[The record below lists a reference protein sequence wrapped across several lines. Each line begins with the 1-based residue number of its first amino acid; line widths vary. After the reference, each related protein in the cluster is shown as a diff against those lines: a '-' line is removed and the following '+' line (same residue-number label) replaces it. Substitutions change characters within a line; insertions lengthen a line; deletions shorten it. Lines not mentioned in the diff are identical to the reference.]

1 MAWLLAVWALVLPTL
16 AAAHDHEDD
25 HDDHSGEPVICV
37 CAAHNDRDD
46 DPILHAEP
54 GFVRAPIV
62 FSPLKLEKLIDAAA
76 FTSPDGSAIRAPPTL

>member
-25 HDDHSGEPVICV
+25 HEDHSGEPVICV

-46 DPILHAEP
+46 DPVMRSEHGP
-54 GFVRAPIV
+54 VRASFF
-62 FSPLKLEKLIDAAA
+62 FSALKLETLVDAAA
-76 FTSPDGSAIRAPPTL
+76 HTSPDGSAIRAPPTR